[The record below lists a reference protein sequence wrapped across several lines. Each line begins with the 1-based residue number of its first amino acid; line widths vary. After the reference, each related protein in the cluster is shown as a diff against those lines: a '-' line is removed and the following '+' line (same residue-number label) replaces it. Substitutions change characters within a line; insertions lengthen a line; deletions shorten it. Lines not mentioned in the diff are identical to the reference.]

1 MVNAR
6 SASSPALK
14 PEDCVACL
22 PEALSRVVQAD
33 PRLAEAWRAMPPRR
47 LPRGQVLLRLGETP
61 QHLWWIRQGLVRLY
75 FLTPEGTERNRSFH
89 AEGAWIGSGTPPI
102 PTPSPY
108 AIEALEDTEL
118 RVLSYATLSEL
129 VRDHP
134 GVRAVFD
141 EALGWLFLRQ
151 AAREAELLSEEPA
164 RRYERFLDTSPQLA
178 ARLPLHHIASHL
190 GITNVALSR
199 IRRRLGLTGG

>member
-1 MVNAR
+1 MVNALPPVLP
-6 SASSPALK
+6 PA
-14 PEDCVACL
+14 DCVACL

-33 PRLAEAWRAMPPRR
+33 PALAEIWHTLPQRR
-47 LPRGQVLLRLGETP
+47 LQRGQVLLRLGEMP

-89 AEGAWIGSGTPPI
+89 AEGAWIGGGAPPI
-102 PTPSPY
+102 ATPSPY
-108 AIEALEDTEL
+108 VIEALEDTEL
-118 RVLSYATLSEL
+118 LVLSYAALSAV
-129 VRDHP
+129 VRDRP
-134 GVRAVFD
+134 AVRAVFD

-164 RRYERFLDTSPQLA
+164 RRYERFLETSPQLA

-199 IRRRLGLTGG
+199 IRRRLGMTGG